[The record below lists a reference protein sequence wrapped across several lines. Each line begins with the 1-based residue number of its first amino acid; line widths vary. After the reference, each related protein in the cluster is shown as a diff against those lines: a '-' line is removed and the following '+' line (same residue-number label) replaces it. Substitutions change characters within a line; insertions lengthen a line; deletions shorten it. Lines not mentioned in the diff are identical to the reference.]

1 MSAAKPKIGA
11 LRERVTLEAEHT
23 QEALGGGYT
32 RSSEMLG
39 LAWAAITTKNSEVI
53 VKGGQRR
60 RRQTFDIIIRKRDR
74 LEDIRRV
81 LWLGRTLTVVGVM
94 ALPTRGY
101 VALTCEEE
109 TAA

>member
-23 QEALGGGYT
+23 QEGLGGGYS
-32 RSSEMLG
+32 RASEMLG
-39 LAWAAITTKNSEVI
+39 LAWAAITAKNSEVI

-60 RRQTFDIIIRKRDR
+60 RRQTFEVIIRKRAR

-81 LWLGRTLTVVGVM
+81 LWLGRTLAVVGVM
-94 ALPTRGY
+94 TLPTRGY
-101 VALTCEEE
+101 AALICEEE
-109 TAA
+109 TAV